1 MGGPITDT
9 AGHCYGTLWR
19 HVGHITMH
27 TKKIDYEYLVVNGER
42 SHLHGHGH
50 NVNCTVDEAGF
61 KFLIEVG
68 KLFRS
73 ARERK

>member
-1 MGGPITDT
+1 MGGPVTDT
-9 AGHCYGTLWR
+9 AGRHYRTPWR
-19 HVGHITMH
+19 HMGHITMY
-27 TKKIDYEYLVVNGER
+27 INYEYLVVNGER

-50 NVNCTVDEAGF
+50 NVNSTVDEAGF